1 MLSNMEMRMR
11 ELSDASGLAKT
22 TIHHYIREG
31 LLPPA
36 SKSARNAALY
46 GSEHLD
52 RLRLISELRAEAGAA
67 LSIPQ
72 VRSVLAHR
80 DQGVAAAAATRLVLA
95 GVEPEETM
103 EGLPAESTGA
113 LEGAGLIGRDADDEF
128 PPGDILVARA
138 CEALLEAGVEPQD
151 LLPLADLLQEVGI
164 YANSLATLYASQADV
179 GPEDR
184 SELEST
190 LSAGLRDLLD
200 ALLWRAL
207 ET

>member
-1 MLSNMEMRMR
+1 MDMRMR
-11 ELSDASGLAKT
+11 ELSEASGLPKT

-52 RLRLISELRAEAGAA
+52 RLRLISELRTEDGGA

-72 VRSVLAHR
+72 VRAVLAHGER
-80 DQGVAAAAATRLVLA
+80 GVAPAAATRLALA
-95 GVEPEETM
+95 GVEPEAAM
-103 EGLPAESTGA
+103 QGLAVESTRA
-113 LEGAGLIGRDADDEF
+113 LEDAGLIRRDADDGF
-128 PPGDILVARA
+128 PPGDVLVARA
-138 CEALLEAGVEPQD
+138 GEALLEAGVEPQD
-151 LLPLADLLQEVGI
+151 LIPLADLLQEVGI
-164 YANSLATLYASQADV
+164 YANSLATLYASQADM
-179 GPEDR
+179 GQKDR
-184 SELEST
+184 SRVEKALA
-190 LSAGLRDLLD
+190 AGLRELLD